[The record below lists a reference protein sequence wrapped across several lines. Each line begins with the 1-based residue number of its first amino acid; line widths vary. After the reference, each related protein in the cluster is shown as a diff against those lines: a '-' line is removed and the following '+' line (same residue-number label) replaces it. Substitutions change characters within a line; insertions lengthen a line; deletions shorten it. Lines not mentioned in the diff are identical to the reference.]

1 MELLILGN
9 VSENENWCKVRKTA
23 LDGPEIPSGNGQVKY
38 PTNQALKSSRLN
50 GLGWKWAGLNNSGLC
65 SGLIAYADLII
76 EIVIDV
82 SENTLIST

>member
-23 LDGPEIPSGNGQVKY
+23 LDGPEIRSGNGQVKY

-50 GLGWKWAGLNNSGLC
+50 GLG
-65 SGLIAYADLII
+65 
-76 EIVIDV
+76 
-82 SENTLIST
+82 